1 MGVMSVHPPRRLRAR
16 VGSVVVSVTLGL
28 GIAAGASASLASR
41 ASGSASARAGR
52 PAGSVGRAGVP
63 AFRHVFVVMMENLSY
78 AGAMST
84 PGLAALA
91 KRYALATDYYAASHP
106 SLPNYL
112 AVTGGSTFGISSDC
126 TDCYVKAPN
135 LLSQLVT
142 RKIPVGA
149 YFEGLPSA
157 CDLAP
162 YAGGNYAG
170 KHNPFR
176 YFVDIRT
183 SRKLCRLL
191 QPAARLGPLLKGPA
205 AGVPRVVWFTPN
217 LCNDGHDCPPSTAA
231 AWLTRFVGEV
241 TTSAAWKDGGVL
253 FVTWDESEGSNA
265 AVVPPGRVVSSGGG
279 GQVMMLVIAP
289 GLRRGLRVG
298 VAYNHYSLLATIEDA
313 FGLPLLGHAT
323 SATPM
328 SAFFS
333 AKTAVRSRS

>member
-1 MGVMSVHPPRRLRAR
+1 MSIQQHPRRLRTR
-16 VGSVVVSVTLGL
+16 VGALVVSAAVGFGL
-28 GIAAGASASLASR
+28 TAGASTPLVSR
-41 ASGSASARAGR
+41 ASASVNVGANRSAG
-52 PAGSVGRAGVP
+52 PTGRAGVP

-91 KRYALATDYYAASHP
+91 NRYALATDYYAAFHP

-112 AVTGGSTFGISSDC
+112 AVTAGSTFGISSDC
-126 TDCYVKAPN
+126 TNCYIKAPN
-135 LLSQLVT
+135 LLSQLAA
-142 RKIPVGA
+142 RKISAAA

-162 YAGGNYAG
+162 NAGGNYAG
-170 KHNPFR
+170 RHNPFR
-176 YFVDIRT
+176 YFVDVRT

-191 QPAARLGPLLKGPA
+191 EPASRLEPLLKGPA
-205 AGVPRVVWFTPN
+205 ARVPRFVWFTPN
-217 LCNDGHDCPPSTAA
+217 LCDDGHDCPPSTAA
-231 AWLTRFVGEV
+231 AWLTRFVGQLTE
-241 TTSAAWKDGGVL
+241 SAAWKDGGVL

-279 GQVMMLVIAP
+279 GQVMTLVIAP
-289 GLRRGLRVG
+289 GLRRGLRVN

-313 FGLPLLGHAT
+313 FGLPLLRHAA

-328 SAFFS
+328 SAFFNPN
-333 AKTAVRSRS
+333 TAAPRS